1 MIVIAASITNQKLA
15 FYASSTA
22 EVTRVR
28 VFDRQGRLLQE
39 IDEGI
44 WVGTTFYL
52 RPPLA
57 RELGVPGVVL
67 AEPLRV
73 QLERGETPADGE
85 WTLAR
90 IRVRWLDR
98 ESRPAARSENGR
110 TTGVATE

>member
-1 MIVIAASITNQKLA
+1 
-15 FYASSTA
+15 
-22 EVTRVR
+22 VR
-28 VFDRQGRLLQE
+28 VFDSHGRHLRE

-44 WVGTTFYL
+44 WVGSTFYF
-52 RPPLA
+52 RPPVA
-57 RELGVPGVVL
+57 RELGEPGVVL